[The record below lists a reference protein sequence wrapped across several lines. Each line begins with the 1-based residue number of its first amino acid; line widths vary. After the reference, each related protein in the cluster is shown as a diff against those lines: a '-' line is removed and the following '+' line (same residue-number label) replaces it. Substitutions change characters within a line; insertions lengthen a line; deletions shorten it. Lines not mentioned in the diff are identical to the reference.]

1 MVWMRDAADAAAM
14 GNCCVCS
21 DSCDGFGPCPKRFRP
36 RLMDFLRMEDREVL
50 GLLLDRHSQRRRPRR
65 QEQLDFASDREKIDG
80 RSQLEHIF
88 HQNMPVSENRE
99 GEASGALRIYVV
111 TWNMNG
117 KIPERNLANLVD
129 DESARRKHDLYVIG
143 LQEAPS
149 FYVESFF
156 LEILGESYCL
166 VASSVMSSLQLFVF
180 ARTALLSFLTD
191 PRSDKVSVGGF
202 GGVIGRQK
210 GAVAVSLRY
219 RQLRFLFLSCHL
231 APHEGNVGARNAQ
244 FARITQS
251 VFARPNTAN
260 GCSCLHTATAV
271 VVDEYGL
278 DQPQDQH
285 KQNQHQAC
293 TNNTVEGSDLVI
305 LMGDLNYRVV
315 GHKTSVGI
323 LIKNNLEKL
332 LWPRDQLSREVAR
345 GNIFNGFV
353 EGPLTFRPTYKYDVG
368 TDNYDT
374 SSKERVPSWT
384 DRILFKVRHKSW
396 LSVAVQDY
404 DSINSLKSSDHR
416 PVKALLRVNT
426 NL

>member
-1 MVWMRDAADAAAM
+1 
-14 GNCCVCS
+14 
-21 DSCDGFGPCPKRFRP
+21 
-36 RLMDFLRMEDREVL
+36 
-50 GLLLDRHSQRRRPRR
+50 
-65 QEQLDFASDREKIDG
+65 
-80 RSQLEHIF
+80 
-88 HQNMPVSENRE
+88 MPVSENRE

-260 GCSCLHTATAV
+260 GCSCLHTATA
-271 VVDEYGL
+271 
-278 DQPQDQH
+278 
-285 KQNQHQAC
+285 
-293 TNNTVEGSDLVI
+293 GSDLVI